1 MAEKEK
7 IKSKT
12 NKGEFSI
19 ISLKYLSELTGIKY
33 QRLYEN
39 LVLKLYDSLTVN
51 EKTTLA
57 NAMTA
62 ELKKSFKTLGF
73 RITIDRIN

>member
-1 MAEKEK
+1 MAEK

-19 ISLKYLSELTGIKY
+19 ISIKYLSELTGIKY

-39 LVLKLYDSLTVN
+39 LVLKLYDSLTIN
-51 EKTTLA
+51 EKTVLA
-57 NAMTA
+57 NALII

-73 RITIDRIN
+73 KVTIDRIN